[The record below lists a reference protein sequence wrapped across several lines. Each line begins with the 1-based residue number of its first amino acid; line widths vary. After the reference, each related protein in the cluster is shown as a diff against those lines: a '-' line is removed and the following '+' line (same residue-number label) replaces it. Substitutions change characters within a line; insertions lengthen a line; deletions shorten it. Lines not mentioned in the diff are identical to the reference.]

1 MRVAINSNFE
11 RTTWFS
17 ETSET
22 GNIGKSIGD
31 NIMAVN
37 VNTNV
42 SAMTA
47 QRFLNNATQAQNTS
61 MERLSSGFKIN
72 SAKDD
77 AAGLQISNRLNVQSR
92 GLDVAVRNAND
103 GISIAQT
110 AEGAMKETTGILQRM
125 RDLSL
130 QSANGANS
138 KDDRV
143 AIQEE
148 VTSLNDELNRIAETT
163 SFGGNKLLNGTY
175 ETKSFQIGADNGEAV
190 MLSLKD
196 MRSDNAQMGGNSYV
210 AENGKDKNWGVQE
223 GSNDLS
229 ITLNDKKTGEQT
241 INISA
246 KAGDDI
252 EELATYINGQTDKVT
267 ASVDED
273 GRLQIFTDNN
283 TISGPASFGGSL
295 ASELGIGEAKQET
308 VSDIDVTSV
317 GGSQQSVAIL
327 DSALKYVD
335 SHRAELGAFQNRFGH
350 AISNL
355 DNINE
360 NVNASASRIKDTD
373 FAKETTAMTKSQIL
387 SQASSSIL
395 AQAKQAPNA
404 ALSLLG

>member
-1 MRVAINSNFE
+1 
-11 RTTWFS
+11 
-17 ETSET
+17 
-22 GNIGKSIGD
+22 
-31 NIMAVN
+31 MAVN

-47 QRFLNNATQAQNTS
+47 QRHLNNANNAQQTS

-110 AEGAMKETTGILQRM
+110 AEGAMNETTNILQRM

-130 QSANGANS
+130 QSANGSNS
-138 KDDRV
+138 KSERV

-148 VTSLNDELNRIAETT
+148 VTALNDELNRIAETT
-163 SFGGNKLLNGTY
+163 SFGGNKLLNGTFT
-175 ETKSFQIGADNGEAV
+175 TKSFQIGADNGEAV
-190 MLSLKD
+190 MLTLND
-196 MRSDNAQMGGNSYV
+196 MRSDNVGMGGAAYKAAN
-210 AENGKDKNWGVQE
+210 AKDSDWTV
-223 GSNDLS
+223 SDTANDLTIS
-229 ITLNDKKTGEQT
+229 LTDTDGVAQT
-241 INISA
+241 IDITA

-252 EELATYINGQTDKVT
+252 EELATYINGQTDMVK

-273 GRLQIFTDNN
+273 GALQIFAGTNKVEGEV
-283 TISGPASFGGSL
+283 TFAGGL
-295 ASELGIGEAKQET
+295 AGELSMGTSSAVT
-308 VSDIDVTSV
+308 VDTIDVTSV
-317 GGSQQSVAIL
+317 GGAQESVAII

-335 SHRAELGAFQNRFGH
+335 SHRAELGAFQNRFNH

-360 NVNASASRIKDTD
+360 NVNASKSRIKDTD
-373 FAKETTAMTKSQIL
+373 FAKETTALTKSQIL

>member
-1 MRVAINSNFE
+1 
-11 RTTWFS
+11 
-17 ETSET
+17 
-22 GNIGKSIGD
+22 
-31 NIMAVN
+31 MAVN

-42 SAMTA
+42 AAMTA
-47 QRFLNNATQAQNTS
+47 QRYLNSANNAQQVS
-61 MERLSSGFKIN
+61 MERLSSGSKIN

-110 AEGAMKETTGILQRM
+110 AEGAMNETTNILQRM

-130 QSANGANS
+130 QSANGSNS
-138 KDDRV
+138 KSERV

-148 VTSLNDELNRIAETT
+148 VTALNDELNRIAETT

-175 ETKSFQIGADNGEAV
+175 ATKSFQIGADNGEAV
-190 MLSLKD
+190 MLTLND
-196 MRSDNAQMGGNSYV
+196 MRSDNIGMGGTSYQAANS
-210 AENGKDKNWGVQE
+210 KDKDWTVQA
-223 GSNDLS
+223 GANDLA
-229 ITLNDKKTGEQT
+229 ITLTEKDGAEQT

-252 EELATYINGQTDKVT
+252 EELATYINGQTDMVK
-267 ASVDED
+267 ASVNED
-273 GRLQIFTDNN
+273 GQLQVFAGNN
-283 TISGPASFGGSL
+283 KVEGAVSFAGGL
-295 ASELGIGEAKQET
+295 AGELSMGEGKAVT
-308 VSDIDVTSV
+308 VDTIDVTSV
-317 GGSQQSVAIL
+317 GGAQESVAIV

-335 SHRAELGAFQNRFGH
+335 SHRAELGAFQNRFNH
-350 AISNL
+350 AINNL

-360 NVNASASRIKDTD
+360 NVNASKSRIKDTD
-373 FAKETTAMTKSQIL
+373 FAKETTALTKTQIL

-395 AQAKQAPNA
+395 AQAKQAPNS

>member
-1 MRVAINSNFE
+1 
-11 RTTWFS
+11 
-17 ETSET
+17 
-22 GNIGKSIGD
+22 
-31 NIMAVN
+31 MAVN

-47 QRFLNNATQAQNTS
+47 QRYLNSASQAQATS
-61 MERLSSGFKIN
+61 MERLASGSKIN

-110 AEGAMKETTGILQRM
+110 AEGAMNETTNILQRM

-130 QSANGANS
+130 QSSNGSNS
-138 KDDRV
+138 KSDRV

-148 VTSLNDELNRIAETT
+148 VTALNNELNRIAETT
-163 SFGGNKLLNGTY
+163 SFGGNRLLNGTFGSQ
-175 ETKSFQIGADNGEAV
+175 SFQIGADNGEAV
-190 MLSLKD
+190 MLGLRD
-196 MRSDNAQMGGNSYV
+196 MRSDNVQMGGMSYQ
-210 AENGKDKNWGVQE
+210 AENAKDKDWAVSADSNQLAISLTDKFGEAQE
-223 GSNDLS
+223 L
-229 ITLNDKKTGEQT
+229 T
-241 INISA
+241 INA
-246 KAGDDI
+246 KEGDDI
-252 EELATYINGQTDKVT
+252 EQLATYINGQTDLVR
-267 ASVDED
+267 ASVNED
-273 GRLQIFTDNN
+273 GQLQVFAGNN
-283 TISGPASFGGSL
+283 NVDGEVSFSGSL
-295 ASELGIGEAKQET
+295 AGELGMQAGKEVT
-308 VSDIDVTSV
+308 VNKLDVTSV
-317 GGSQQSVAIL
+317 GGAQESVAVL

-335 SHRAELGAFQNRFGH
+335 SHRAELGAFQNRFSH

-360 NVNASASRIKDTD
+360 NVNASKSRIADTD
-373 FAKETTAMTKSQIL
+373 FAKETTAMTKNQIL

>member
-1 MRVAINSNFE
+1 
-11 RTTWFS
+11 
-17 ETSET
+17 
-22 GNIGKSIGD
+22 
-31 NIMAVN
+31 MAVN

-47 QRFLNNATQAQNTS
+47 QRYLNNANSAQQTS

-103 GISIAQT
+103 GISIVQT
-110 AEGAMKETTGILQRM
+110 AEGAMNETTNILQRM

-130 QSANGANS
+130 QSANGSNS
-138 KDDRV
+138 KAERV

-148 VTSLNDELNRIAETT
+148 VTALNDELNRIAETT
-163 SFGGNKLLNGTY
+163 SFGGNKLLNGTHGA
-175 ETKSFQIGADNGEAV
+175 KSFQIGADNGEAV
-190 MLSLKD
+190 MLELKD
-196 MRSDNAQMGGNSYV
+196 MRSDNKMMGGVSYQ
-210 AENGKDKNWGVQE
+210 AESSKGKDWNVAQGK
-223 GSNDLS
+223 NDLKIS
-229 ITLNDKKTGEQT
+229 LTDSFGQEQE
-241 INISA
+241 ININA

-252 EELATYINGQTDKVT
+252 EELATYINGQTDLVK
-267 ASVDED
+267 ASVDQD
-273 GRLQIFTDNN
+273 GKLQIFAGNN
-283 TISGPASFGGSL
+283 KVEGEVSFSGGLSG
-295 ASELGIGEAKQET
+295 ELGLGDDKKNVT
-308 VSDIDVTSV
+308 VDTIDVTSV
-317 GGSQQSVAIL
+317 GGAQESVAII
-327 DSALKYVD
+327 DAALKYVD
-335 SHRAELGAFQNRFGH
+335 SHRAELGAFQNRFNH

-360 NVNASASRIKDTD
+360 NVNASKSRIKDTD

-395 AQAKQAPNA
+395 AQAKQAPNS